1 MKYNLSLFTLIAI
14 VIIGC
19 NNNDGD
25 TTIEESG
32 TIEMTNIIISSKASG
47 EIERVLMDEGN
58 IVRAGDTLA
67 IIDNEIL
74 LLQLDQAKAMKKAAR
89 AKLDL
94 VLSGARSEDINQA
107 KQLQKQAE
115 VNYSLAKTNLSRFNK
130 LFNERVITRAQLD
143 EIETKYQITL
153 SQYNAAQ
160 ANYEKLQNISR
171 EEEIEVAKANYA
183 KAEASERLIMKQIE
197 DTYVIS
203 PISGQVVESFFE
215 MGESVT
221 FMSSLFKVSNQS
233 TAELVVYISET
244 MLGKVKLGQKVDVT
258 NDTYPDKVYEGTV
271 VYISTEAEFTPKNI
285 QTKDERTKLVFAVKI
300 ELPNLDYELK
310 AGMPADAVIKLN

>member
-89 AKLDL
+89 AQLDL

-107 KQLQKQAE
+107 KQLLKQAE

-160 ANYEKLQNISR
+160 ANHEKLQNISR

-203 PISGQVVESFFE
+203 PISGQVVESFIE

-244 MLGKVKLGQKVDVT
+244 ILGKVKLGQKVDVT

>member
-47 EIERVLMDEGN
+47 EIEMVLMDEGN
-58 IVRAGDTLA
+58 IVLAGDTLA

-89 AKLDL
+89 AQLDL

-203 PISGQVVESFFE
+203 PISGQLVESFIE